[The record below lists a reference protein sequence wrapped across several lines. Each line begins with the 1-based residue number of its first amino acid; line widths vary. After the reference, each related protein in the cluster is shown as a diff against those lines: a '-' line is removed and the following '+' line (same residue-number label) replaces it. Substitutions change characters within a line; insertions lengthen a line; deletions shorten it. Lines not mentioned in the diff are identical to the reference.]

1 MEKLKQRREALVTLD
16 RLREEYDR
24 SAALSIAAA
33 AFSKRAA
40 GHAAALAHAA
50 VKDPRY
56 AAAAAAAAAAA
67 HAAATAAAATEAI
80 SGAAWSAAADAADAA
95 WEVCHDPRH

>member
-1 MEKLKQRREALVTLD
+1 MIKELEKLLLRREALATLD

-40 GHAAALAHAA
+40 GHAAALSHAA

-56 AAAAAAAAAAA
+56 AVAAVKLK
-67 HAAATAAAATEAI
+67 I
-80 SGAAWSAAADAADAA
+80 
-95 WEVCHDPRH
+95 VFFILFPCK